1 MEKTITMKTNDVIAQ
16 VITFLIL
23 TVGILCFQFSS
34 LWGILVWGIFIP
46 FIVVNWYITRRKP
59 VFQINKSIL
68 YGLVFFYILLLLS
81 GVINKDWV
89 SVRKGF
95 HYFLCAVPM
104 FMMIYMKQN
113 FHVDKAIQGGILF
126 SSFVLCVVGVFRWD
140 QSTPPNMLSIYPQ
153 HNSFGMAL
161 ELIIPFLC
169 VGVFKTRNTIIKRL
183 WGALFV
189 TSIVCIYLSGSR
201 GAILGLGTGIFLS
214 VITYIWIHRKKI
226 LLKVQLVSIAAC
238 IMVLFVSVYAVLGV
252 TSYRNNAGGG
262 ERVMMLEASYDMWKD
277 HKLVGIG
284 MAHWPENYYGPYR
297 PVGQREI
304 GLTMPHNMFMYYLS
318 TTGVMGIIGYICYLS
333 LTLVGLIAMMKRD
346 DHNYELTAG
355 MVIFYAL
362 AIHGLFDG
370 TLIEARIAKVYF
382 MLLGLA
388 IASCGKCKIN
398 GCKIRII
405 GEK

>member
-1 MEKTITMKTNDVIAQ
+1 
-16 VITFLIL
+16 
-23 TVGILCFQFSS
+23 
-34 LWGILVWGIFIP
+34 
-46 FIVVNWYITRRKP
+46 
-59 VFQINKSIL
+59 
-68 YGLVFFYILLLLS
+68 
-81 GVINKDWV
+81 
-89 SVRKGF
+89 
-95 HYFLCAVPM
+95 
-104 FMMIYMKQN
+104 
-113 FHVDKAIQGGILF
+113 
-126 SSFVLCVVGVFRWD
+126 
-140 QSTPPNMLSIYPQ
+140 
-153 HNSFGMAL
+153 
-161 ELIIPFLC
+161 
-169 VGVFKTRNTIIKRL
+169 
-183 WGALFV
+183 
-189 TSIVCIYLSGSR
+189 
-201 GAILGLGTGIFLS
+201 
-214 VITYIWIHRKKI
+214 
-226 LLKVQLVSIAAC
+226 
-238 IMVLFVSVYAVLGV
+238 
-252 TSYRNNAGGG
+252 
-262 ERVMMLEASYDMWKD
+262 MMLEASYDMWKD